1 MNGSS
6 RENSM
11 LQILKFWD
19 AFSLFM
25 FLIINERNS
34 KQSHAKQC
42 SLAILM
48 VLKDANSMIQFQA
61 NHRSRDVVFLDGK
74 FHEFGT
80 EHSTDSFHDYTQSDV
95 QVPRSPIK
103 ENRND
108 GVDQNVPVDPQE
120 QDVAVDHRP
129 DERQVGATYEDNFLR
144 EVEQLGERQCKPLA
158 RFDEECYISSN
169 L

>member
-19 AFSLFM
+19 VFRLFM
-25 FLIINERNS
+25 SMITNVRNS

-61 NHRSRDVVFLDGK
+61 NHRSRDVVFVEGK

-80 EHSTDSFHDYTQSDV
+80 EHSADSFSDYTQSDV
-95 QVPRSPIK
+95 QVP
-103 ENRND
+103 
-108 GVDQNVPVDPQE
+108 
-120 QDVAVDHRP
+120 
-129 DERQVGATYEDNFLR
+129 
-144 EVEQLGERQCKPLA
+144 
-158 RFDEECYISSN
+158 
-169 L
+169 